1 MRKFFA
7 TLSDVGRKRPR
18 KSEVHGSNDPSRIIL
33 EGTSFVRCSSN
44 RLGTVKT
51 IKASRPYS
59 SILEI
64 PSLYPYLSAARW
76 PTTWYAN
83 RKCRK
88 YVLIIINHKTRQHYT
103 WAHLHAW
110 YYLFQRLNR
119 QINQPFLSS
128 PPRAPLFIIIII
140 IYLLTQ
146 LIVTSPFA
154 QQRMTVSAF
163 RTVLLRKGREKTQF
177 SRNLPVDRI
186 DSIQIGGKIIKNI
199 GLCIR
204 I

>member
-1 MRKFFA
+1 MFVDFGNA
-7 TLSDVGRKRPR
+7 FIVSLSL
-18 KSEVHGSNDPSRIIL
+18 SR
-33 EGTSFVRCSSN
+33 
-44 RLGTVKT
+44 
-51 IKASRPYS
+51 
-59 SILEI
+59 
-64 PSLYPYLSAARW
+64 SL
-76 PTTWYAN
+76 
-83 RKCRK
+83 
-88 YVLIIINHKTRQHYT
+88 VHKTRQHYT

-119 QINQPFLSS
+119 QITNMKPFHSS
-128 PPRAPLFIIIII
+128 AAPPSRAPLIIII
-140 IYLLTQ
+140 IYLFITQ

-177 SRNLPVDRI
+177 SRNPPVDRI

>member
-1 MRKFFA
+1 MFVDFGNA
-7 TLSDVGRKRPR
+7 FIVSLSL
-18 KSEVHGSNDPSRIIL
+18 SR
-33 EGTSFVRCSSN
+33 
-44 RLGTVKT
+44 
-51 IKASRPYS
+51 
-59 SILEI
+59 
-64 PSLYPYLSAARW
+64 SL
-76 PTTWYAN
+76 
-83 RKCRK
+83 
-88 YVLIIINHKTRQHYT
+88 VHKTRQHYT

-119 QINQPFLSS
+119 QITNMKPFHSS
-128 PPRAPLFIIIII
+128 AAPPSRAPLIIII
-140 IYLLTQ
+140 IYLFITQ
-146 LIVTSPFA
+146 SPFA

-177 SRNLPVDRI
+177 SRNPPVDRI